1 MNLRLARLPLPI
13 RFALLAVYT
22 GSIVAATA
30 AVIAGRN
37 SGRLGGVALGQGR
50 LWIIAVAVAIVV
62 AALATLL
69 APRLA
74 TRNDPAEQARYY
86 QAVASGQPS
95 GDVSRWPEWIQRD
108 FKTTN
113 RSPIAGVIWGL
124 VIGVQAIFTG
134 PPWAAVVAFALAALS
149 IWLFWRTRQQ
159 LQTLSENLTATTE

>member
-22 GSIVAATA
+22 GSIVAATV

-37 SGRLGGVALGQGR
+37 SGRLGGVALGQGQ
-50 LWIIAVAVAIVV
+50 LWIIAVAVAIAV
-62 AALATLL
+62 AALAT
-69 APRLA
+69 RLA

-86 QAVASGQPS
+86 KAVASGQPS
-95 GDVSRWPEWIQRD
+95 GDISRWPEWVQRD
-108 FKTTN
+108 FKTNN
-113 RSPIAGVIWGL
+113 RSPIAVVIWGL
-124 VIGVQAIFTG
+124 VIGVDAIFTG
-134 PPWAAVVAFALAALS
+134 PSWAAVVAFALAALS